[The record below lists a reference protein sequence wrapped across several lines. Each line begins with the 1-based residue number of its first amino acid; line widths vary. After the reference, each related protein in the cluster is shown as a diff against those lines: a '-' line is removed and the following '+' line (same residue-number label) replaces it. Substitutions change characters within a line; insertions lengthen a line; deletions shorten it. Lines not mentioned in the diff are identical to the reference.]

1 MSDLC
6 YLPATEA
13 LRRFRER
20 SLSPVELMEAV
31 IARAAAVEPT
41 VNALCITYFDEA
53 LVAARAA
60 EKSYMGRGETPRP
73 LTGLPVAVKDELPVA
88 GQPCSGGSLLYA
100 DEIADHSAV
109 VAERILAAGGIVHA
123 RTTTPEFSC
132 AGFTHSRLWGVT
144 RNPWSPDFAVGGSSG
159 GSGAALASGTAALA
173 TGSDIGGS
181 IRIPASF
188 NGVVGFKPPFGRVPE
203 EPPYN
208 LDQYCHE
215 GPLARTVADCALLQN
230 VIAGPHPRDLV
241 CVAPKLEIPDELE
254 SIEGMTAALVVA
266 PGDWPV
272 DPDVAANTRAA
283 AEAFREAGATVE
295 EVELAVRREDVRRA
309 TYIHFGAHFG
319 ADIMAEARAHGDLM
333 TPYALKM
340 AEDTV
345 AALRDGTTAEG
356 LALEARIME
365 AVADVLAGH
374 DLLLMPTVATRGLV
388 AGDDYVDHGV
398 TVDGVDLPDYFE
410 SLLTP
415 VFNIASRCPVLS
427 VPSGFADNGVPTG
440 LQIVGRPY
448 EDVTVFRAGAAFER
462 LRPWL
467 DAPERRPLQG

>member
-53 LVAARAA
+53 LVAARVA
-60 EKSYMGRGETPRP
+60 EEAYMGRGEAPRP

-144 RNPWSPDFAVGGSSG
+144 RNPWHPDFAVGGSSG

-254 SIEGMTAALVVA
+254 GIEGLTAALVVA

-283 AEAFREAGATVE
+283 AEAFREAGATVD

-345 AALRDGTTAEG
+345 AALREGTTAEG

-398 TVDGVDLPDYFE
+398 TVGGVDLPDYFE

-427 VPSGFADNGVPTG
+427 VPSGFAENGVPTG
-440 LQIVGRPY
+440 LQVVGRPY
-448 EDVTVFRAGAAFER
+448 EDVSVFRAGAAYER